1 MKLYQITA
9 VLLSGSLIW
18 TLVSGVPFDADTVQ
32 DQHQDDDIG
41 LDESATSDTDDEVV
55 SDNID
60 ESDELSF
67 ETCAALYPEC
77 RAEVEPDA
85 LLQLQGFSY
94 CRPTECTGG
103 KSKSI

>member
-1 MKLYQITA
+1 MKLYQIT
-9 VLLSGSLIW
+9 VILLSGSLIC
-18 TLVSGVPFDADTVQ
+18 TLATGVPFDDDTVQ
-32 DQHQDDDIG
+32 DQQQDNDNG
-41 LDESATSDTDDEVV
+41 LDDSATSDIDDEVV
-55 SDNID
+55 SDNTN
-60 ESDELSF
+60 ENNVPSF

-77 RAEVEPDA
+77 SAEVEPDA

>member
-18 TLVSGVPFDADTVQ
+18 TLVSGVPFDIDTVQ
-32 DQHQDDDIG
+32 DQQEDDGNG
-41 LDESATSDTDDEVV
+41 LDDSATSDTDDEVV
-55 SDNID
+55 SDNTD
-60 ESDELSF
+60 ESEIPSF

-77 RAEVEPDA
+77 SAEVESDG